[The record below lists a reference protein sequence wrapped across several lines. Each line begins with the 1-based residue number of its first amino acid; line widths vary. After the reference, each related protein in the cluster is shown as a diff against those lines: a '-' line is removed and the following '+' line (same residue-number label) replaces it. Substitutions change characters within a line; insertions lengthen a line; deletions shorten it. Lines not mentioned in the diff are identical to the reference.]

1 MNTLDRNTR
10 LILEG
15 SIFRSLLEI
24 SWPVVLAN
32 LLHISYQLVDF
43 FWVGRLG
50 SAALA
55 AVSVSFPILF
65 LMLGTGFGLSIA
77 GSVFI
82 AHYAGARRPQEVN
95 HASAQTLIL
104 MLALALASS
113 VIGYIASPLV
123 LEWMKLEPDVY
134 AGAMVYLRT
143 SFIGMI
149 FTFGFMVY
157 QSILRG
163 VGEVRFPLWVIC
175 GTVVGNAIL
184 DPVLIFGWGPIP
196 ALGILG
202 AALATIIT
210 QAVAAVTGLRV
221 LFTGRY
227 GVHIR
232 LRDLVPDFD
241 FIRETVMVGLPA
253 SIEQATRPLGALALL
268 YLTAGFGT
276 LSVAAFGIGTRIL
289 GFVFIPALGLAMAT
303 TTLVGQNIGAGNIRR
318 AEDAARLSA
327 WAAFWGLNAVAVLT
341 WAGAVPLVR
350 LFAPGDP
357 ELLTLTAEFVRIL
370 SLSYWMIGVQ
380 QTLLGAFRGAG
391 GTVPAMAIGLMTQWV
406 LQVPMTWFLCTH
418 TILGVKGV
426 WWGFPLANLIATLVT
441 MTWFRYGAWQ
451 DMKLMER
458 GLAPRMAR
466 KPDLMDEAAGEQE
479 YIS

>member
-15 SIFRSLLEI
+15 SIIKALLAI
-24 SWPVVLAN
+24 SWPVVLGN
-32 LLHISYQLVDF
+32 LLHISYQLIDF

-55 AVSVSFPILF
+55 SVSVSFPILF

-82 AHYAGARRPQEVN
+82 AHYAGARRQQEVN

-104 MLALALASS
+104 MLALALVSS
-113 VIGYIASPLV
+113 VIGYVVSPWILG
-123 LEWMKLEPDVY
+123 LMGLEPQVY
-134 AGAMVYLRT
+134 DGAMVYLRV
-143 SFIGMI
+143 SFIGLV
-149 FTFGFMVY
+149 FTFGFLVY

-184 DPVLIFGWGPIP
+184 DPILIFGWGPIP

-210 QAVAAVTGLRV
+210 QAVAAAIGLHA

-227 GVHIR
+227 GIHIR
-232 LRDLVPDFD
+232 RQDLVPDLD
-241 FIRETVMVGLPA
+241 FLRETVRVGLPA

-268 YLTAGFGT
+268 FLTATFGT

-327 WAAFWGLNAVAVLT
+327 WAAFWGLNAVALLT
-341 WAGAVPLVR
+341 WIGAAPLVR

-357 ELLTLTAEFVRIL
+357 ALTAMTAEFVRIL
-370 SLSYWMIGVQ
+370 SLSYAAIGVQ

-391 GTVPAMAIGLMTQWV
+391 GTVPAMLIGLMSQWV
-406 LQVPMTWFLCTH
+406 LQVPITWYLCMH
-418 TILGVKGV
+418 TVLGVKGV
-426 WWGFPLANLIATLVT
+426 WWGFPAANLIATLVT
-441 MTWFRYGAWQ
+441 IAWFRYGAWQ
-451 DMKLMER
+451 DLKLMER
-458 GLAPRMAR
+458 GLPPKAAH
-466 KPDLMDEAAGEQE
+466 KPDLVDEAAGEQE